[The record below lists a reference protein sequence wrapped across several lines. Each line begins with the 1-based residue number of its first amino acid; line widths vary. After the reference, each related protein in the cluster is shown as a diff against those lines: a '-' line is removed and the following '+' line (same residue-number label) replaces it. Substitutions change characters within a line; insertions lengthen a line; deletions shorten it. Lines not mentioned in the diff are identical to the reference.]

1 MAYTETKL
9 TNLGHLKDLAIK
21 SQAEIAAVEAKIP
34 TNVSQLTNDA
44 QYQTSSQVTT
54 AIQQAIAA
62 SGHASFQKVDAV
74 PEAESAQTNI
84 LYLVMNDETSH
95 YDIYAKVDNEMVL
108 VKALFIA
115 AAAGDTRAFDR
126 IQDVLGRSVAR
137 EELALKKQEA
147 KRKAASG
154 TDTENRIGSYL
165 DALAEVLKDGD

>member
-1 MAYTETKL
+1 MANEKNLVPFDERTE
-9 TNLGHLKDLAIK
+9 
-21 SQAEIAAVEAKIP
+21 SEQREIASAGGK
-34 TNVSQLTNDA
+34 
-44 QYQTSSQVTT
+44 
-54 AIQQAIAA
+54 A
-62 SGHASFQKVDAV
+62 SGKARRRKKSLKQKMQLLLSLPPTDTDRTELTIMGVD
-74 PEAESAQTNI
+74 PED
-84 LYLVMNDETSH
+84 M
-95 YDIYAKVDNEMVL
+95 DNEMVL

-165 DALAEVLKDGD
+165 DALSEVLKDGD